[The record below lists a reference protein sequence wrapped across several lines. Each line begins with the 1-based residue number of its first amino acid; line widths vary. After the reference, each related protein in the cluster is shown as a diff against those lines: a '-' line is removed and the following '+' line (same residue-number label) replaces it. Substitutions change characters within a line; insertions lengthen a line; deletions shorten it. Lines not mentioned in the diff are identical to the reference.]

1 MGELSDYLGGLD
13 EPVRSVL
20 THVRD
25 VATGLVPGVEEGRSY
40 GIRALIHRG
49 KPLLGLQVTAR
60 HLSLFPFSSTVVEAV
75 TADLDGFS
83 LSKGTIRFT
92 AERPVPDAVLT
103 RIIELRRDEIEA
115 RSGR

>member
-1 MGELSDYLGGLD
+1 
-13 EPVRSVL
+13 
-20 THVRD
+20 
-25 VATGLVPGVEEGRSY
+25 
-40 GIRALIHRG
+40 
-49 KPLLGLQVTAR
+49 
-60 HLSLFPFSSTVVEAV
+60 LFPFSSTVVEAV